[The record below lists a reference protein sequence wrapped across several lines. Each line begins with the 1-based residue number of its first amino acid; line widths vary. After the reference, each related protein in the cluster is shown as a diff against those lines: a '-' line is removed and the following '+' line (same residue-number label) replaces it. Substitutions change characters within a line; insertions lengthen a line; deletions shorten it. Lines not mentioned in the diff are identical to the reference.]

1 MGLIDRVKDD
11 LFDKFVQDGEDAA
24 KREQVELELNK
35 RRIEVI
41 AHRLEVVASKLNEPL
56 VHLTE
61 EPVGLPRYYLI
72 GDVVIMVQRFL
83 GGEEKPNPD
92 KPALMTFS
100 YCTYLMALDDNKKLK
115 HRKIGTL
122 RFLDYSG
129 IANAIAEAPPNY
141 EFNAEAVKLC
151 LP

>member
-1 MGLIDRVKDD
+1 MGLIDRAKDD
-11 LFDKFVQDGEDAA
+11 QFAKLMQDGEDAEQ
-24 KREQVELELNK
+24 RELQELELAR

-41 AHRLEVVASKLNEPL
+41 THHLEVVAQSLDEPL
-56 VHLTE
+56 VSLTQT
-61 EPVGLPRYYLI
+61 PVGLPRYYII

-83 GGEEKPNPD
+83 SSEEKPNPD
-92 KPALMTFS
+92 EPAVMTFS
-100 YCTYLMALDDNKKLK
+100 YCTYLMALDADKKLK

-129 IANAIAEAPPNY
+129 IAKAITEAPPGFD
-141 EFNAEAVKLC
+141 FNADAVKLF

>member
-11 LFDKFVQDGEDAA
+11 QFAKLVQDGEDAA
-24 KREQVELELNK
+24 EREQREFELAQ

-41 AHRLEVVASKLNEPL
+41 TRRLEVVAHKLNEPL
-56 VHLTE
+56 VPLTE
-61 EPVGLPRYYLI
+61 TPIGLPRYYII

-83 GGEEKPNPD
+83 NGEEKPDPD
-92 KPALMTFS
+92 KPHVMAFS
-100 YCTYLMALDDNKKLK
+100 YCTYLVALDADKTLK

-129 IANAIAEAPPNY
+129 IAKTITDAPPGF
-141 EFNAEAVKLC
+141 EFNAEAVKLY